1 VKIKYKENPGAWRTS
16 TLLTLLGLALVSS
29 LLRWR
34 HVLPL
39 NYWLSAMVVLG
50 CAAVVVC
57 IRPQWFRGYY
67 RFSTWAGFWSS
78 QAVAR
83 VLLALMFILIFVPAG
98 LLLRL
103 CGKDPLKLKRSSHS
117 TSYWCSAKAISPL
130 DRLF

>member
-1 VKIKYKENPGAWRTS
+1 MRIKYNENPAAWRKS
-16 TLLTLLGLALVSS
+16 TLLTILGLTLVSS

-34 HVLPL
+34 RVMALES
-39 NYWLSAMVVLG
+39 WLATLVVLG
-50 CAAVVVC
+50 CVALVAC

-83 VLLALMFILIFVPAG
+83 MLLTVMFILIFLPAG
-98 LLLRL
+98 LLMRL
-103 CGKDPLKLKRSSHS
+103 CGKDPLHLKRAPGSS
-117 TSYWCSAKAISPL
+117 SYWCTPKAISPL

>member
-1 VKIKYKENPGAWRTS
+1 VKIKYKENPAAWRTS
-16 TLLTLLGLALVSS
+16 TLLTLLGLALV
-29 LLRWR
+29 R

-83 VLLALMFILIFVPAG
+83 VLLTLMFILIFVPAG